1 MNGLKPNFGLF
12 SPFRGYSSDPNSY
25 ISLPRYNVMNKGVP
39 KGKSIYLVWA
49 EMARNSRYWL
59 VLVVVFGLFYLTNV
73 LITNARLA
81 WYLFQKEGI
90 GAGLQ
95 LLVTATQTFHRT
107 ILSSSLVT
115 LLFIGF
121 LTSILVCLMVYNY
134 QKKVQGM
141 KNVGFFGGMG
151 LFLGFLAPG
160 CVPCGIGLIGT
171 LGLASAFASLPLQ
184 GKEVSLLA
192 IVFLIIAIIKVS
204 QKVVAPLAC
213 APRHLAHISERRSL
227 H

>member
-12 SPFRGYSSDPNSY
+12 SPFRGYSSDSNSY

-95 LLVTATQTFHRT
+95 LLVSATQTFHRT
-107 ILSSSLVT
+107 ILSSFLLLAVYHAVLDSLV
-115 LLFIGF
+115 
-121 LTSILVCLMVYNY
+121 
-134 QKKVQGM
+134 
-141 KNVGFFGGMG
+141 
-151 LFLGFLAPG
+151 
-160 CVPCGIGLIGT
+160 
-171 LGLASAFASLPLQ
+171 
-184 GKEVSLLA
+184 
-192 IVFLIIAIIKVS
+192 
-204 QKVVAPLAC
+204 
-213 APRHLAHISERRSL
+213 H
-227 H
+227 